1 MRERRPV
8 DNHLLR
14 SAGPTPMPLAARI
27 RRRAIACAALSTMMM
42 TAARPGSAGGRLLAT
57 GGITEIEGSA
67 GGGITPWALIAGL
80 GTEDQ
85 IGGSASCTQVA
96 PQDFRLDTCGVALGI
111 DNRLELSADRLRF
124 DLGSTV
130 PGQSIRLDVFG
141 AKVRLFGDAVFDQDR
156 WWPQFA
162 LGVQWKHNE
171 DFGLVPKALGASHAD
186 GADVYLAAT
195 KVWLDGPFDHT
206 WLADVTLR
214 ASEANQL
221 GLLGFGGNLGGYHL
235 LTEGSLGMFVTD
247 WMIVGAEYR
256 QKPNNL
262 SAFRE
267 DDFGDV
273 FLSYFPVK
281 YLAITAAFADLGN
294 VANRPGQRGYYVS
307 IQGSL

>member
-1 MRERRPV
+1 
-8 DNHLLR
+8 
-14 SAGPTPMPLAARI
+14 MPFAARI
-27 RRRAIACAALSTMMM
+27 RRRAIACAALSTMM
-42 TAARPGSAGGRLLAT
+42 TAAHPATAGGRLLAT

-96 PQDFRLDTCGVALGI
+96 PQDFRLDSCGFALGI

-156 WWPQFA
+156 WWPQLA

-186 GADVYLAAT
+186 GADFYLAAT
-195 KVWLDGPFDHT
+195 KVWLDGPLDHT

-247 WMIVGAEYR
+247 RMIVGAEYR

-294 VANRPGQRGYYVS
+294 IANKPGQRGYYVS